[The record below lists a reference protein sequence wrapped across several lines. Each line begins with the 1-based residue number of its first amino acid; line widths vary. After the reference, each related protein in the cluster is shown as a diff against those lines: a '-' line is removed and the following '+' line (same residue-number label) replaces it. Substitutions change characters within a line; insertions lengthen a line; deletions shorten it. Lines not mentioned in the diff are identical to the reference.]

1 MTPFA
6 TRADGRSV
14 SSSPVVMYMV
24 SVVEG
29 ALSDCLAGAV
39 LRLKFDSSRKAV
51 TLSAAAGLAKVA
63 WVKVGLLVVTRRVVD
78 LLVLQWVMNL
88 ARWSLLP
95 EMKSVIGPAYAG
107 GFASYAGGFS
117 SLSWPPRSRTAT

>member
-1 MTPFA
+1 MAPSTA
-6 TRADGRSV
+6 QAAGRSL

-39 LRLKFDSSRKAV
+39 VRLKFASSRKAV
-51 TLSAAAGLAKVA
+51 TLSAASGLAKVA

-78 LLVLQWVMNL
+78 LLVLQ
-88 ARWSLLP
+88 
-95 EMKSVIGPAYAG
+95 
-107 GFASYAGGFS
+107 
-117 SLSWPPRSRTAT
+117 